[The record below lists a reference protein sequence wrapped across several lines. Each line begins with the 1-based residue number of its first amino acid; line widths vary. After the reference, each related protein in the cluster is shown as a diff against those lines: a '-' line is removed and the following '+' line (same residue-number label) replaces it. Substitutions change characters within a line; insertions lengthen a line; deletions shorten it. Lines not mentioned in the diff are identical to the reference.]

1 MQWDITAQQTK
12 MKTIDT
18 LTMEE
23 LENKIYEFGKTI
35 REARTYPMPTRINEE
50 GQPEVYYSK
59 EGKEHIVF
67 NYSDDDELP
76 YYSFCEFLREM
87 GQIFGFEV
95 EKIEF
100 YEKGHMYIFT
110 TLSSKRYHDLL
121 RKYKEKYNEESE
133 DEESDI

>member
-1 MQWDITAQQTK
+1 

-35 REARTYPMPTRINEE
+35 REARTYPMPTRINEK

-59 EGKEHIVF
+59 EGKEPITF
-67 NYSDDDELP
+67 NYSDDDKLP

-100 YEKGHMYIFT
+100 YEKEHMYIFT
-110 TLSSKRYHDLL
+110 TLSAKRYHDLL
-121 RKYKEKYNEESE
+121 EIYNKKCNEESAN
-133 DEESDI
+133 EEAN

>member
-1 MQWDITAQQTK
+1 

-35 REARTYPMPTRINEE
+35 KEARVWGWPYGFDVKDPH
-50 GQPEVYYSK
+50 V
-59 EGKEHIVF
+59 VF
-67 NYSDDDELP
+67 HYEDNNDLP

-100 YEKGHMYIFT
+100 RDREHMDILT
-110 TLSSKRYHDLL
+110 TLSTKRYHDLL
-121 RKYKEKYNEESE
+121 RKYRKYNEKYNEESANE
-133 DEESDI
+133 RTDI

>member
-1 MQWDITAQQTK
+1 MGNNRATTT

-35 REARTYPMPTRINEE
+35 KEAHPWVFPFSINEE
-50 GQPEVYYSK
+50 NN
-59 EGKEHIVF
+59 IMVF
-67 NYSDDDELP
+67 HYFDDDEFP

-100 YEKGHMYIFT
+100 CDKEHMDIYT
-110 TLSSKRYHDLL
+110 TLSAKRYYDLL
-121 RKYKEKYNEESE
+121 RKHDEKCNEESAN
-133 DEESDI
+133 EEAN